1 MNDFKH
7 FILTRFNIPFI
18 RKDSV
23 DFLFSDSYLNERY
36 SIFENTCFSSMCNQ
50 KNKDFIWLVFFDKRR
65 PSLLY
70 IGMNNYRSCAKILS
84 QFMLI

>member
-50 KNKDFIWLVFFDKRR
+50 KIKILYGWYFLIKER

-70 IGMNNYRSCAKILS
+70 IGMNNYKLCKN
-84 QFMLI
+84 F

>member
-50 KNKDFIWLVFFDKRR
+50 KNKDFI
-65 PSLLY
+65 
-70 IGMNNYRSCAKILS
+70 
-84 QFMLI
+84 

>member
-1 MNDFKH
+1 M
-7 FILTRFNIPFI
+7 

-50 KNKDFIWLVFFDKRR
+50 KNKDFIWLVFFDKRTPKSFVHR
-65 PSLLY
+65 NEQLQKLCKNFKPIY
-70 IGMNNYRSCAKILS
+70 VDM
-84 QFMLI
+84 